1 MQQMFKLND
10 LNICIKK
17 CQPHFEADTSNVFP
31 GRWARLPVF
40 YIICSSNKTRLRCSV
55 SKCFPIFVLY
65 RTNLLF
71 KKQQIFSMCPE
82 PRPQCYC
89 RSTVILHSVSEINKA
104 VIEKNAICISCYV
117 ASEPALFGNNQAS
130 TCQVHGVNLQQLNK

>member
-40 YIICSSNKTRLRCSV
+40 YIICSFNKTRLRCSV

-82 PRPQCYC
+82 PSPQCYC

-104 VIEKNAICISCYV
+104 VIEKKMPSAYHVMLLLSLPYLAIIRPPHARCM
-117 ASEPALFGNNQAS
+117 G
-130 TCQVHGVNLQQLNK
+130 